1 MLFGRWAPWPWID
14 NGQYGSK
21 ITEISPMIAEPTPA
35 ARRPNRVMP
44 PLVPGG
50 VLRRVVIITGGVLES
65 IPSSEESVSANVA
78 A

>member
-1 MLFGRWAPWPWID
+1 MPCPSIG

-21 ITEISPMIAEPTPA
+21 ITEISLMIAEPAPA
-35 ARRPNRVMP
+35 ARTPIKKKVIP

-65 IPSSEESVSANVA
+65 IPGSEESVSTNVA

>member
-1 MLFGRWAPWPWID
+1 MPCPSID
-14 NGQYGSK
+14 DGQYGSK
-21 ITEISPMIAEPTPA
+21 ITEISPMIAEPAPA
-35 ARRPNRVMP
+35 ARTPKKVMP
-44 PLVPGG
+44 PLVPGS